1 MRTYLIN
8 RLAVPLSVGLTCACL
23 SAPVNVNAA
32 PGGGGGGGANDN
44 SMIVSRVNAIGDGLD
59 PNNPVWNQTDAA
71 VFDLKHLDAQ
81 ETGCGFADG
90 YEERLLQVK
99 GVHDGTN
106 IYFRFEWDDP
116 NESVLVNDTNRYA
129 DGIALQIPVGAE
141 GNRNTTIQM
150 GSQNNPVNIL
160 FWRADL
166 AQPQNIVAGGIGT
179 VQPSPDGQ
187 NLVHSQIWANGR
199 WTVIMGRPMN
209 AASDNQVQFNGG
221 GRYGAV
227 FGNWEGSD
235 FERNGHKAISQWIN
249 MDLE

>member
-1 MRTYLIN
+1 MKKYLIS
-8 RLAVPLSVGLTCACL
+8 RLVTPLSVGLTCACL
-23 SAPVNVNAA
+23 CLSANVHAVK
-32 PGGGGGGGANDN
+32 PDGGTDN
-44 SMIVSRVNAIGDGLD
+44 SMIVSETEIGNGLN
-59 PNNPVWNQTDAA
+59 PNDSAWSNTPAS

-81 ETGCGFADG
+81 DTACGYADG

-116 NESVLVNDTNRYA
+116 NESVEVDDTNKYA
-129 DGIALQIPVGAE
+129 DGIALQIPVGAD

-166 AQPQNIVAGGIGT
+166 EQPQNIVAGGIGT

-187 NLVHSQIWANGR
+187 NLVQSQSWENGR
-199 WTVIMGRPMN
+199 WTVIIGRPMN
-209 AASDNQVQFNGG
+209 AVSDNQVQFNSG

-235 FERNGHKAISQWIN
+235 FERNGHKAISGWIN